1 MPDRPRLTPAMADV
15 RRAVRECWDAF
26 AAGEPV
32 APAPREG
39 LAEGDIVLVA
49 CSGGADS
56 MALAEAV
63 AFEAPRWGAGLRF
76 GAVIVEHGL
85 QPETKAVA
93 AETASVLRAK
103 GFDPVFVES
112 VDSSAIRSSSSGT
125 EAAAR
130 DARYRAFEKLAAS
143 SGAKAVMLA
152 HTLDDQAETVLLG
165 LARGSGPRSM
175 AGMRAIASQPG
186 YAYLRPLL
194 RITRETTVAAC
205 RDAGVKF
212 WDDPMN
218 LDPSFARVRVRQNV
232 LPLLEEQLGPGI
244 ADALSR
250 TADIAR
256 EDSDY
261 LDALCNDI
269 FKGTTDL
276 VVCDGFVGNVAL
288 KASEGLATMVG
299 QSLKLAFNQNWL
311 TRCVAL
317 LAMPVLKDFK
327 HRVDH
332 RRHNGAALLGLTGL
346 VFKSHGSADALAFET
361 ALLRAYDAC
370 QHGLLRQ
377 VQQRLEEA
385 APLIQAFHDR
395 PSVSTPTTS

>member
-15 RRAVRECWDAF
+15 RRAVRDCWDAF
-26 AAGEPV
+26 AAIGPV
-32 APAPREG
+32 APSDG
-39 LAEGDIVLVA
+39 LAEGALVLVA

-85 QPETKAVA
+85 QAETKEVA
-93 AETASVLRAK
+93 AETAAALRAR
-103 GFDPVFVES
+103 GFEPVFVES
-112 VDSSAIRSSSSGT
+112 VDGSAIKSSSSGT

-130 DARYRAFEKLAAS
+130 DARYRAFEKLAAN

-186 YAYLRPLL
+186 VTYLRPLL

-232 LPLLEEQLGPGI
+232 LPLLKEQLGPGI
-244 ADALSR
+244 AEALSR

-261 LDALCNDI
+261 LDSLCNDI
-269 FKGTTDL
+269 FKGIAIFEPTAIRL
-276 VVCDGFVGNVAL
+276 PA
-288 KASEGLATMVG
+288 
-299 QSLKLAFNQNWL
+299 
-311 TRCVAL
+311 AL
-317 LAMPVLKDFK
+317 LAEQPPAIRNRILHQALSTFHPSPTRAHVLAVDQLLTNWHGQKPLALPGI
-327 HRVDH
+327 RVSRTGGEIH
-332 RRHNGAALLGLTGL
+332 LKSAKTLKPGA
-346 VFKSHGSADALAFET
+346 
-361 ALLRAYDAC
+361 C
-370 QHGLLRQ
+370 
-377 VQQRLEEA
+377 
-385 APLIQAFHDR
+385 
-395 PSVSTPTTS
+395 